1 MTLRAHL
8 FTKAPCGECVHSPG
22 CKCCIWRQ
30 TGNWHFLFLWRLLT
44 KVSGRDA
51 NIVFGDKLHRTEIF
65 FGAGRHNWIEIG
77 NVSFVE
83 QAFKIESLGYP
94 FSPAITN

>member
-1 MTLRAHL
+1 MYIFL
-8 FTKAPCGECVHSPG
+8 FYTAIYSHEV
-22 CKCCIWRQ
+22 
-30 TGNWHFLFLWRLLT
+30 NHFLHKLLT